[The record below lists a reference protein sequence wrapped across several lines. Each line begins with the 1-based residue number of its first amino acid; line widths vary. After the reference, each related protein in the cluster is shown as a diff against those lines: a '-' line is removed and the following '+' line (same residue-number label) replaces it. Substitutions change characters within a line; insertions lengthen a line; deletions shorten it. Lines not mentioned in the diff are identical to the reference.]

1 MFNPISPHPGPLL
14 HTLLHLVFGQTWNQ
28 LSKLTSEVPDKY
40 LSTEQLAH
48 NALL

>member
-1 MFNPISPHPGPLL
+1 MQGPPL
-14 HTLLHLVFGQTWNQ
+14 HTLLHLDFSQTCNQ
-28 LSKLTSEVPDKY
+28 LSKLTSEVLDKY